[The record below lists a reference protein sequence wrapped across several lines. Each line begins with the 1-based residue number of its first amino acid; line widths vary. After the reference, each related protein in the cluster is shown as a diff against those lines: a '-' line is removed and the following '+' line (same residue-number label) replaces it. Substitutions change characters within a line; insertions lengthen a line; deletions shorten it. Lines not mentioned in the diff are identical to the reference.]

1 MITKND
7 YPDTRNTGP
16 AIIVEWD
23 DKYSTGIELIDNQ
36 HKQLVLLTNQLYQAC
51 MSGDEALG
59 TVFKEAMGRMVEYV
73 RFHFGAEQ
81 ELLQRIKFPNYA
93 EHAKQHADLIKQILE
108 AANSFEQ
115 GKKFVA
121 NRFVLTLRDWILGH
135 IGYYDKVYAAYVA
148 DQKRKGLLTDQQIT
162 G

>member
-1 MITKND
+1 MITKSD
-7 YPDTRNTGP
+7 YLDPRNTGP

-23 DKYSTGIELIDNQ
+23 EKYSTGIELIDSQ
-36 HKQLVLLTNQLYQAC
+36 HKQLVHLTNELYQAC
-51 MSGDEALG
+51 MGGDEELG

-81 ELLQRIKFPNYA
+81 EMLQRIKYPNYT
-93 EHAKQHADLIKQILE
+93 EHVKLHTDLIKQIIE
-108 AANSFEQ
+108 ASNNFNK
-115 GKKFVA
+115 GKHFIA
-121 NRFVLTLRDWILGH
+121 NRFVMTLRDWILGH

-148 DQKRKGLLTDQQIT
+148 DQKKKGLLTDQQIT